1 MEYFKM
7 LGLKNAEEQNP
18 EGQKET
24 NSKTMD

>member
-1 MEYFKM
+1 MEYLKI
-7 LGLKNAEEQNP
+7 LDLKNAEEQNP